1 MAPKS
6 GVLFHNR
13 GQSFVLKEGHP
24 NAIGPR
30 KRPMHTIIPGMV
42 TRDGKATLSFGVMGG
57 HYQAMGHAHFLSKL
71 FDYGMDIQSAVD
83 LPRLFPLPGTMTIE
97 AEEAI
102 RTAIGENL
110 NGRGFKV
117 APPKW
122 AIGGAQAVWIDHQ
135 HGTLLG
141 ASDHRKDGCALGY

>member
-1 MAPKS
+1 
-6 GVLFHNR
+6 
-13 GQSFVLKEGHP
+13 
-24 NAIGPR
+24 
-30 KRPMHTIIPGMV
+30 
-42 TRDGKATLSFGVMGG
+42 MGG

-71 FDYGMDIQSAVD
+71 FDYAMDMQSAIE
-83 LPRLFPLPGTMTIE
+83 LPRLFPLPGTTTIE

-102 RTAIGENL
+102 RNAIGEKL
-110 NGRGFKV
+110 QGRGFKV
-117 APPKW
+117 IPPKW